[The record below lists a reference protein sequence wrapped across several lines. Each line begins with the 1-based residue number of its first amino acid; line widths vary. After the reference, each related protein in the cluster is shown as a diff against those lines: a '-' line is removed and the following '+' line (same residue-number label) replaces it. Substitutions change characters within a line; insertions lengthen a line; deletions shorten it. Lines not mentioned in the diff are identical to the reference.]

1 MYVQVWRKS
10 IRKIWQRNRLNL
22 SESLMRKILERR
34 EARRMHFKAFE
45 SNILE
50 QADTINDVKV
60 WLKEAWG
67 TSVFRFIR
75 DQTSPNFLSFPGA
88 VKERSGRNLPSSVST
103 NSANAICCAHRWSN
117 CNYIQSRVQ
126 PLGKISESIFQQRH
140 CKRCERSQVVRQP
153 RSDSRM
159 DERDCRWHRGL
170 WNPMIQRLEAVERCG
185 KDFSST

>member
-1 MYVQVWRKS
+1 MKQDVCTLKHLSLISSSKPIQLMTWRFGLKKPEVHLS
-10 IRKIWQRNRLNL
+10 SDL
-22 SESLMRKILERR
+22 SEIKRPL
-34 EARRMHFKAFE
+34 
-45 SNILE
+45 
-50 QADTINDVKV
+50 T
-60 WLKEAWG
+60 
-67 TSVFRFIR
+67 
-75 DQTSPNFLSFPGA
+75 SFPFL
-88 VKERSGRNLPSSVST
+88 VPWKKEVEENLPSSVST